1 MSAGSAPSRE
11 NFGEEKVG
19 GAGCGGRGRGASC
32 FLQKNAR
39 GMLRVL
45 RACPRGKRSREP
57 GADFCLGKTQGKK
70 KIETIIKSTR
80 ILPGISPAPV
90 TNEREKSAGIDWVR
104 LSVISPVII
113 SDYFE
118 PRAEAAAG
126 NGAERAAARPGPG
139 FRPPRPL
146 AASARPPLGQPGREE
161 AGEQHGRFGVW
172 GSPPS
177 PEQVIPA
184 AFVHP
189 AFNMP
194 EKKNIIITFT
204 QEKNCLQG
212 EARLPRLGEKG
223 EAVAPRGAAGFWGA
237 GRNWGTG

>member
-1 MSAGSAPSRE
+1 MAGAGALRAFSKKTPGGCSGCSAPAR
-11 NFGEEKVG
+11 GES
-19 GAGCGGRGRGASC
+19 GAESRGRISAWAKHKEK
-32 FLQKNAR
+32 KN
-39 GMLRVL
+39 
-45 RACPRGKRSREP
+45 
-57 GADFCLGKTQGKK
+57 
-70 KIETIIKSTR
+70 IETIIKSTR

-194 EKKNIIITFT
+194 EKKI
-204 QEKNCLQG
+204 
-212 EARLPRLGEKG
+212 
-223 EAVAPRGAAGFWGA
+223 
-237 GRNWGTG
+237 